1 MKLSL
6 NLLLILVLC
15 SDSNVNFTYG
25 CPGFFEYLEVAL
37 YLISQASPSVV
48 GPSQSCTS
56 NVVCVS
62 SLFQVRRG
70 VGTVASTR
78 RLGPVQSKRIY
89 TLLTSRDPSLTL
101 VQQLH
106 RQFPFLIQFSI
117 KTQHYHVSIFPSLS
131 SMIGFYPIKRSKV
144 NKEFLQSRNKAEFQQ
159 YTVSTF
165 EL

>member
-117 KTQHYHVSIFPSLS
+117 KTQHYHVLIFPSLS

-144 NKEFLQSRNKAEFQQ
+144 NKIFLQSRNKAEFQQ